1 MSGIKICGLTRKSDI
16 DIVNEY
22 MPDYIGWVFYNKS
35 RRYIPWETA
44 AEYRKILCPSIT
56 AVGVFVNE
64 NEETVAGLLN
74 RDIIDM
80 AQLHGQEDDE
90 YIERLRRLTDKQI
103 IKAFG
108 IDTMQDIIM
117 ARNSRADYVL
127 LDSKTGG
134 TGRVFNWELIENMD
148 RPFFLA
154 GGLDASNVQNA
165 VRTFNPYAVDVSS
178 GVETDGFK
186 DKAKIEEFIKAVKYL

>member
-44 AEYRKILCPSIT
+44 AEYKKILCPSIT

-64 NEETVAGLLN
+64 NEEIVAGLLN

-103 IKAFG
+103 IKAYG
-108 IDTMQDIIM
+108 INTMQDIIM

-127 LDSKTGG
+127 LDSKAGG

-148 RPFFLA
+148 RPYFLA

>member
-1 MSGIKICGLTRKSDI
+1 
-16 DIVNEY
+16 
-22 MPDYIGWVFYNKS
+22 
-35 RRYIPWETA
+35 
-44 AEYRKILCPSIT
+44 
-56 AVGVFVNE
+56 
-64 NEETVAGLLN
+64 
-74 RDIIDM
+74 M

-103 IKAFG
+103 IKAYG
-108 IDTMQDIIM
+108 INTMQDIIM

-127 LDSKTGG
+127 LDSKAGG

-148 RPFFLA
+148 RPYFLA

-186 DKAKIEEFIKAVKYL
+186 DKAIIEEFIKAVKYL